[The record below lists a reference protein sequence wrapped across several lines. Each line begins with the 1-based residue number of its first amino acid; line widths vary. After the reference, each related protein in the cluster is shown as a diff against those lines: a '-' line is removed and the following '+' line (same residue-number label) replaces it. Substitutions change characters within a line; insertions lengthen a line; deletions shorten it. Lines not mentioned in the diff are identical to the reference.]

1 MSKGNIGGVIDM
13 AYVSNNSNEESPTV
27 LIVDNN
33 AMSVQRLSRLF
44 KVKDFNIE
52 ICEDGDQAV
61 DEYIRLDPELVAL
74 SLDIPSLDGHLAA
87 LEMREHGGEARIL
100 FIAPKRLSSLAQD
113 AALSAGAVAYL
124 EKPISASSLEEKWE
138 QILGPIPEAPGLEDL
153 DQLYPEERI
162 KVEEDDGP
170 LPLPGMPLPGMPL
183 PGMPL
188 PGMPLPGMPLPGELS
203 VPPISELSVT
213 LPPLEATAIPSKKSG
228 KLKFV
233 LLLLVVA
240 LGGVGYYAYSNNM
253 F

>member
-1 MSKGNIGGVIDM
+1 M

-113 AALSAGAVAYL
+113 AALSAGAVACL

-170 LPLPGMPLPGMPL
+170 LPLPALPA
-183 PGMPL
+183 
-188 PGMPLPGMPLPGELS
+188 LPGMPLPGELS
-203 VPPISELSVT
+203 VIPPSELSVT